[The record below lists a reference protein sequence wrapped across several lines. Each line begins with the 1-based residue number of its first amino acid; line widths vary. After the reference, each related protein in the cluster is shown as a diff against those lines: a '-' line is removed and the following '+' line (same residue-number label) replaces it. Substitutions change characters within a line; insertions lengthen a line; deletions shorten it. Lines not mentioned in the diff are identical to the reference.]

1 MSERAER
8 AKTRDER
15 VGRRSARLSVSSPFL
30 KRPATQTPFPPSR
43 TPAATPTVPVP
54 GNPPST
60 PQAGTTASTKAPG
73 LTPASLVH
81 VVQEVWGYP
90 PDSILEQALEY
101 KGIKTFVD
109 LLSLT
114 TSTIDTLIYPVSQPS
129 DPLTGPVADVERD
142 VPEPLKG
149 VVKGFLGYVVYRQ
162 TELYDPLTIHN
173 CISSLDHDD
182 FQNYRCTASFQ
193 IFNNSPTGQPV
204 IPSPIQAPKPNRPR
218 TPAEEFARGIKLD
231 PTYYPILKQ
240 DKGFDQFDR
249 AFVATVRSH
258 NMLPVLDPNY
268 EPQTPEEIELF
279 ECYQAFL
286 YRVFTVNLLTTK
298 GKELVRKYQ
307 DSYDAQSIYDDLVT
321 YHRASEKAAGDKT
334 SLLFFIM
341 NNQLTADSWFDTH
354 DNYITHWNEQV
365 RLYNELE
372 TTAQLQEHM
381 LIMFLGNAVSLQP
394 HLESVRTTSDTIQ
407 AAGGPA
413 VDLTY
418 LSYRN
423 LLHDAAQ
430 RYDRTH
436 QPRGRRRNG
445 TRRVSYHDLAEPVD
459 TALADNYD
467 NYNYDLD
474 ASLDDITSYQAF
486 RAQSGFNRRHN
497 PSRLPNDRWQ
507 LLSDDARRL
516 WHQMPQDAKA
526 AILGTS
532 SPATTLPPPRRANAH
547 VTFDPERMGRDN
559 DVSTLATETTNGETE
574 PTGDTLLAYATSQKN
589 LPPGNLQ
596 RLMSNKLAQT
606 PAISRQPAKDS
617 TKAITTVKKHEVL
630 IDDSGNIYRI
640 NNVSIVYSVN
650 NHSSRT
656 GTPLVDRGAN
666 GGLSGN
672 DVRTIT
678 KTTRQVNVQ
687 GIDQHQVTDR
697 TIVTSC
703 GYTES
708 QRGPIIVILNQQAD
722 MGSGQTILSSPQME
736 AFGIKVDDR
745 STKAGG
751 TQSITTPDGF
761 CIPLQFH
768 NGLPHMALR
777 PPTDRELANPNIP
790 HVVLTSD
797 ADWDPTILDSTFD
810 MDTWKNS
817 IPDYESDEGER
828 PFDSV
833 GILKSNRIISI
844 NKNET
849 VVEDLLNAHDQHD
862 TNMDLNGLYESI
874 PRPPSELDW
883 FEVCMADVLGLDPQ
897 YVTPPMPPEY
907 EVNEIRTR
915 KSVLFQPD
923 PPTVFDLESEPLV
936 SKDSFKHLAP
946 QKETPDLPRSKR
958 SVVFDV
964 ESIPLKAPGN
974 PTNTNTDGDEQSR
987 RRPGARNKESDGS
1000 KDNPRAEPPPRTV
1013 FDDDPPS
1020 QTTAVYKNPSS
1031 AVKSRERDWE
1041 RLRKYFAWLPK
1052 LVIQKTFDCTTQLAR
1067 IPMSAHLQRHYKSPF
1082 PALNV
1087 KRRDE
1092 DVATDTVYADTPDI
1106 EHGHVAA
1113 QFFVGTT
1120 SLVSDIYGVKTE
1132 AQFLQTLQ
1140 DNVRKRGAMNKLVS
1154 DRAQA
1159 EVSSAVKDYMRW
1171 LLIDDWQSEP
1181 HRQNQNYAERRYQD
1195 VKRLANRIL
1204 DRTGAPPS
1212 LWLLALRYASFVY
1225 NHTAVKSLG
1234 WKTPMSVLTGITPD
1248 ISVLLRFAFY
1258 EKVLYKTEEPSFPS
1272 DSTESLGYM
1281 VGIAEH
1287 VGHAMTYKILNPETN
1302 KIIFRSE
1309 IRSANA
1315 PNDPNKHLAPSDGE
1329 MSTPPTII
1337 KSRSDDFK
1345 TIIYSSDEES
1355 DDPDA
1360 LVHNKD
1366 LIGRTFLLAPDKEG
1380 HVKRA
1385 KIVEL
1390 LDQHEHQT
1398 TTKNE
1403 HIRFKLKVGEEGYE
1417 DVMAY
1422 NDILERLEADK
1433 ENPTVWRFKRITGH
1447 QGPLRPDHPSYMGST
1462 YNVTMEW
1469 ENGEITPEPLSIIAK
1484 DAPVVCAIYA
1494 RDNNLLDLPG
1504 WRRFKSIAKNQKK
1517 LLRLANQA
1525 KLRSFRTAKKYMY
1538 GFEIPKDYADAIR
1551 LDRLHENTKW
1561 QDCTKLEMDQLKEY
1575 KVFVDMGEGTPIP
1588 KGYQKIRVHL
1598 VYAVKHDGRHKA
1610 RLVAD
1615 GHLTDVPV
1623 DSVYSGVVSIRGLKM
1638 MVFLAEL
1645 NGLDTWATDIGN
1657 AYLEAYTTEKVAI
1670 VAGPEFGE
1678 LEGHTLIVSRAL
1690 YGLRMSGKMWHQRFA
1705 ACLEEEGFFPCKAE
1719 PDIWMRPTKDGSS
1732 YEYVGVYVDDLAMVM
1747 KDPKTFTD
1755 RLINIYKFKLK
1766 GTGPLEFHLGCSF
1779 FRDEHGTL
1787 CMSPKKYIAR
1797 MVDSYERMF
1806 GQKPKTTYTSP
1817 LEKGDHPECDTSEL
1831 LEPEGV
1837 TQYQSLVG
1845 QLQWAISIGRLDIA
1859 TAVMTMSSFRSCPR
1873 IGHLERAK
1881 RICGYLHKMKEACI
1895 RFRTGLPDYSDL
1907 NIPHYEWGDSV
1918 YGCPKEEI
1926 PQDAP
1931 EPLGLPVILTHYVDA
1946 NLYHCMLTGRSV
1958 TGIIHMINGTPIDA
1972 FSKKQSTVETA
1983 TYGSEYVA
1991 ARTCVEQIMDLRSTL
2006 RYLGVRIQGRSYM
2019 FGDNESV
2026 VNSSSRPDSKLHKRH
2041 VALSFHRVREAIASN
2056 MLSFLHIQGAH
2067 NPADILS
2074 KHWGYQQVWPLLRTL
2089 LFYHGDTA
2097 DME

>member
-1 MSERAER
+1 MYLDS
-8 AKTRDER
+8 
-15 VGRRSARLSVSSPFL
+15 
-30 KRPATQTPFPPSR
+30 Q
-43 TPAATPTVPVP
+43 
-54 GNPPST
+54 
-60 PQAGTTASTKAPG
+60 
-73 LTPASLVH
+73 
-81 VVQEVWGYP
+81 P
-90 PDSILEQALEY
+90 PDQN
-101 KGIKTFVD
+101 GD
-109 LLSLT
+109 
-114 TSTIDTLIYPVSQPS
+114 
-129 DPLTGPVADVERD
+129 PVANVERD
-142 VPEPLKG
+142 VPDTLKA
-149 VVKGFLGYVVYRQ
+149 VVKGFIGYVVYRQ
-162 TELYDPLTIHN
+162 TELHDPLTIDN
-173 CISSLDHDD
+173 CISSLDHDS
-182 FQNYRCTASFQ
+182 FQNYRCSANFQ

-204 IPSPIQAPKPNRPR
+204 IPLPVQAPKLKAR
-218 TPAEEFARGIKLD
+218 TPAEDFIRGIKLD

-240 DKGFDQFDR
+240 DKGFDQFNR
-249 AFVATVRSH
+249 SLVATARSH
-258 NMLPVLDPNY
+258 GMLSVLDPAY
-268 EPQTPEEIELF
+268 EPQTAEEFDLF
-279 ECYQAFL
+279 ECHQAFL
-286 YRVFTVNLLTTK
+286 YRVFTMNLLTTK

-307 DSYDAQSIYDDLVT
+307 VTYDAQSVYDDLVT

-341 NNQLTADSWFDTH
+341 NNQLTDDSWFDTH

-365 RLYNELE
+365 RLYHELE
-372 TTAQLQEHM
+372 TTAPLQENM
-381 LIMFLGNAVSLQP
+381 LIMFLSNAVSLQP
-394 HLESVRTTSDTIQ
+394 HLNSVRTTSDTIQ
-407 AAGGPA
+407 AAGGTA
-413 VDLTY
+413 VTLTY

-436 QPRGRRRNG
+436 HPRGRRRND
-445 TRRVSYHDLAEPVD
+445 TRRVSYHDLAEDHPSPAVD
-459 TALADNYD
+459 SD

-474 ASLDDITSYQAF
+474 ATLDDITSYQAF
-486 RAQSGFNRRHN
+486 RAQSGFNGR
-497 PSRLPNDRWQ
+497 PRLDNAQWQ
-507 LLSDDARRL
+507 QLSDEAKRL
-516 WHQMPQDAKA
+516 WHQLPDAAKLT
-526 AILGTS
+526 ILS
-532 SPATTLPPPRRANAH
+532 APSPTPAPSGPPTAPPRRANNH
-547 VTFDPERMGRDN
+547 VTFDTARMGRDN
-559 DVSTLATETTNGETE
+559 DVSTLATETTNGEAEATAE
-574 PTGDTLLAYATSQKN
+574 TLLAYATSQKT

-596 RLMSNKLAQT
+596 RLMSNKMAQT
-606 PAISRQPAKDS
+606 PAIRRQAAKDS

-630 IDDSGNIYRI
+630 IDDSGNIYRV
-640 NNVSIVYSVN
+640 NNIDIVYSVN
-650 NHSSRT
+650 NSSSRT

-666 GGLSGN
+666 GGLSGS

-687 GIDQHQVTDR
+687 GIDHHQVTDR
-697 TIVTSC
+697 PIVTSC
-703 GYTES
+703 GYTMS

-777 PPTDRELANPNIP
+777 PPTDRELANPDIP

-810 MDTWKNS
+810 MDTWKDS

-849 VVEDLLNAHDQHD
+849 IVEDLLNVHDQHD
-862 TNMDLNGLYESI
+862 TNIDLDGLYESI
-874 PRPPSELDW
+874 PRQPTEFDW
-883 FEVCMADVLGLDPQ
+883 FEIRMADILGIDPQ

-907 EVNEIRTR
+907 EVNEVRTR

-923 PPTVFDLESEPLV
+923 PPPVFDLESEPLI
-936 SKDSFKHLAP
+936 SKDLFKDLIP
-946 QKETPDLPRSKR
+946 QKEITDQQRSKR

-964 ESIPLKAPGN
+964 ESIPMKTPD
-974 PTNTNTDGDEQSR
+974 TFMHINTDEHTQPPC
-987 RRPGARNKESDGS
+987 RPEACGKESDQS
-1000 KDNPRAEPPPRTV
+1000 EDTPRVESPPRTT

-1020 QTTAVYKNPSS
+1020 QTTTVYKNPSS

-1067 IPMSAHLQRHYKSPF
+1067 IPMSAHLQRHYRSPF

-1159 EVSSAVKDYMRW
+1159 EISSAVKDYMRW

-1287 VGHAMTYKILNPETN
+1287 VGHAMTYKLLNPATN

-1309 IRSANA
+1309 IRSAHS
-1315 PNDPNKHLAPSDGE
+1315 PNDPNQHLAPSDGE
-1329 MSTPPTII
+1329 KSTPPTII

-1360 LVHNKD
+1360 LVDNKD

-1390 LDQHEHQT
+1390 LDQHDHQT
-1398 TTKNE
+1398 AKNGK
-1403 HIRFKLKVGEEGYE
+1403 HIQFRLKVGEEGYE
-1417 DVMAY
+1417 EIMAY

-1447 QGPLRPDHPSYMGST
+1447 QGPLRPNHPSYMGST

-1484 DAPVVCAIYA
+1484 DAPVACAIYA
-1494 RDNNLLDLPG
+1494 RENKLLELPG
-1504 WRRFKSIAKNQKK
+1504 WRRFKSIAKSQKK

-1551 LDRLHENTKW
+1551 LDRLHGNTKW

-1575 KVFVDMGEGTPIP
+1575 KVFVDMGKGTPTP

-1615 GHLTDVPV
+1615 GHLTEVPV

-1645 NGLDTWATDIGN
+1645 NSLDIWATDIGN

-1670 VAGPEFGE
+1670 VAGPEFKE

-1705 ACLEEEGFFPCKAE
+1705 ACLEEEGFVPCKAE
-1719 PDIWMRPTKDGSS
+1719 PDIWMRPTKDRSS
-1732 YEYVGVYVDDLAMVM
+1732 YEYVGVYVDDLAMAM

-1755 RLINIYKFKLK
+1755 RLINVYKFKLK
-1766 GTGPLEFHLGCSF
+1766 GTGPLEFHLGCNF

-1817 LEKGDHPECDTSEL
+1817 LEKGDHPECDISEL
-1831 LEPEGV
+1831 LGPEGV

-1873 IGHLERAK
+1873 IGHLERVK
-1881 RICGYLHKMKEACI
+1881 RVCGYLHKMKEACI

-2006 RYLGVRIQGRSYM
+2006 RYLGVPIQGRSYM

-2041 VALSFHRVREAIASN
+2041 VALSFHRVREAVASN
-2056 MLSFLHIQGAH
+2056 MLSFLHIEGNH